1 MCTLRCA
8 AVNDHVWV
16 GDLRYF
22 IGKNTQLNALGR
34 LSEASA
40 GSLAHLSLIASYQML
55 VENMSFA
62 RDIPH
67 FSDVYVCVALL

>member
-1 MCTLRCA
+1 MCVLGLRCCERSGLGGGN
-8 AVNDHVWV
+8 AVFH
-16 GDLRYF
+16 R
-22 IGKNTQLNALGR
+22 KTTQLAALGR

-40 GSLAHLSLIASYQML
+40 GSLAHLSLVASYHML

-67 FSDVYVCVALL
+67 LSDVYVCAALL